1 MPSSTT
7 LAQAAM
13 SADQTVGQA
22 LHLTSRIRGRL
33 DALEAAIAGQDARG
47 RLRVSVELGALI
59 EELLSIT
66 YRRPA

>member
-22 LHLTSRIRGRL
+22 LHLTSRIRGTI
-33 DALEAAIAGQDARG
+33 DKLEAAIAGQDRRMVLQA
-47 RLRVSVELGALI
+47 SIELGQLI
-59 EELLSIT
+59 EELTALT
-66 YRRPA
+66 YRTAP